1 LITQISA
8 SNYMNVPPSV
18 TQSTF
23 KQKKFILCLQECHGM
38 P

>member
-1 LITQISA
+1 
-8 SNYMNVPPSV
+8 MNVPPSV

-23 KQKKFILCLQECHGM
+23 KQKKCILCLQECHGM